1 MLRLARD
8 AGTAVV
14 LSVSVAMCL
23 SFEVVKAQT
32 ILCSNLAM
40 DNRNTETLAVY
51 RLTPYVRLVRS
62 ISLLDCGKMALI
74 YNPLSQNC
82 SHMPTIPKFHEVFI
96 PMLTVLS
103 ADGELRRE
111 ELKRRIRDEFYADL
125 PEELL
130 SQRTSTG
137 HVLIMNRMGWAVSY
151 LKKGKFVA
159 QPKRGYVQITD
170 KGRAA
175 LATKKLS
182 LKDLKNDPD
191 YLAADLEK
199 HSDRDTKDS
208 LIPTVD
214 ETPQD
219 LIDQGFAT
227 IRDGLMADLLE
238 RLKTIDPFYFE
249 KVILILLKK
258 MGYGD
263 FVETKKTGDG
273 GIDGIINQD
282 QLGIEKIYIQ
292 AKRYSENKVRE
303 KDIRNFIG
311 AMSGDTT
318 KGVFVTTSLFD
329 EAAVKKAKEAHHKI
343 ILIDGYKLTDLM
355 FQFGVGVQT
364 TSVYEL
370 KELDEDFFDNS

>member
-1 MLRLARD
+1 MLRCPAKL
-8 AGTAVV
+8 
-14 LSVSVAMCL
+14 
-23 SFEVVKAQT
+23 
-32 ILCSNLAM
+32 
-40 DNRNTETLAVY
+40 
-51 RLTPYVRLVRS
+51 
-62 ISLLDCGKMALI
+62 
-74 YNPLSQNC
+74 
-82 SHMPTIPKFHEVFI
+82 
-96 PMLTVLS
+96 
-103 ADGELRRE
+103 
-111 ELKRRIRDEFYADL
+111 
-125 PEELL
+125 
-130 SQRTSTG
+130 
-137 HVLIMNRMGWAVSY
+137 
-151 LKKGKFVA
+151 
-159 QPKRGYVQITD
+159 ITD
-170 KGRAA
+170 KGRAV

-182 LKDLKNDPD
+182 IKDLKNDPD

>member
-1 MLRLARD
+1 
-8 AGTAVV
+8 
-14 LSVSVAMCL
+14 
-23 SFEVVKAQT
+23 
-32 ILCSNLAM
+32 M

-74 YNPLSQNC
+74 YNPLSLNC

-175 LATKKLS
+175 LARKKLS

-238 RLKTIDPFYFE
+238 RLNDRSF
-249 KVILILLKK
+249 LLRK
-258 MGYGD
+258 G
-263 FVETKKTGDG
+263 
-273 GIDGIINQD
+273 NP
-282 QLGIEKIYIQ
+282 
-292 AKRYSENKVRE
+292 
-303 KDIRNFIG
+303 
-311 AMSGDTT
+311 DT
-318 KGVFVTTSLFD
+318 
-329 EAAVKKAKEAHHKI
+329 A
-343 ILIDGYKLTDLM
+343 
-355 FQFGVGVQT
+355 
-364 TSVYEL
+364 
-370 KELDEDFFDNS
+370 